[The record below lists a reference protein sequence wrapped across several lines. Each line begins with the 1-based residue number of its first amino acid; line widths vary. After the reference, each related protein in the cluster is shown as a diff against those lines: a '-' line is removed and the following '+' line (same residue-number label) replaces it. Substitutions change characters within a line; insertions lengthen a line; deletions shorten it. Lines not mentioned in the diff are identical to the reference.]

1 MELECGK
8 TSLGEGLPAAR
19 VRGGGGAAASWRC
32 EIVSGDS
39 ATA

>member
-19 VRGGGGAAASWRC
+19 VRGGAAASWRC